1 MTVRNGFP
9 FLLLLTAAF
18 CSGCDVLDSKQFVL
32 PNASAT
38 DRLTIKRAI
47 KSMAAG
53 AGLSDRTQ
61 TSRVPD
67 TIAYY
72 TEPNNPFS
80 VSLGARMV
88 KTSAVIDLSCF
99 HPGPGTSP
107 LFKKVDLSLTETLTH
122 EFGARLTT
130 PDFHHQVP

>member
-1 MTVRNGFP
+1 MKVRSGFP
-9 FLLLLTAAF
+9 IAALLAAAF

-47 KSMAAG
+47 KSTAIG

-61 TSRVPD
+61 TSITPD

-72 TEPNNPFS
+72 TDPNNQFR

-107 LFKKVDLSLTETLTH
+107 LFKKVDLSLTDTLTH
-122 EFGARLTT
+122 EFGARLTI
-130 PDFHHQVP
+130 PDRHHMVP